1 MKTLSTS
8 KQEGV
13 LELKVGIMYSRDFCD
28 NSEKLVFGAVH
39 KLKALDVKEENIY
52 VESICCLSQL
62 PLATKRFIEI
72 LRSRAIFLQVI
83 IVIGVVKNNIIHSVQ
98 SSQGES
104 VIDALQR
111 LQYLINIPIVTG
123 IIDRFDREEDMPS
136 SAAACSSTTIGE
148 MWAEAA
154 IEMVDKFYT
163 C

>member
-13 LELKVGIMYSRDFCD
+13 LELKIGIMYSRDFCD
-28 NSEKLVFGAVH
+28 DSEKLVFGAVD

-72 LRSRAIFLQVI
+72 LRTRAIFLQAI

-98 SSQGES
+98 SSRGET

-111 LQYLINIPIVTG
+111 LQDHINIPILTG
-123 IIDRFDREEDMPS
+123 IIDSFDQGESMS
-136 SAAACSSTTIGE
+136 SSLSGYSSNTIGE
-148 MWAEAA
+148 MWAEAV